1 MPAQQQLDFVALKD
15 GVIRNNVG
23 VDRIVVAM
31 KARIAD
37 GNLVAQAT
45 QQSWILHGA
54 PNDAAGPW
62 LWLAVEDL
70 DAVPSL
76 RFLGA
81 SASPIE
87 RPASL
92 PEPAGKR

>member
-1 MPAQQQLDFVALKD
+1 VPAPQQLDFVALRD

-23 VDRIVVAM
+23 VDRIVVVM
-31 KARIAD
+31 KAKAD
-37 GNLVAQAT
+37 NGRVVAQTT

-54 PNDAAGPW
+54 PNDVTGPW

-81 SASPIE
+81 SASPTE

-92 PEPAGKR
+92 PESAGKR

>member
-1 MPAQQQLDFVALKD
+1 VPAPQQLDFVALRD

-23 VDRIVVAM
+23 VDRIVVAT
-31 KARIAD
+31 KARAEN
-37 GNLVAQAT
+37 GKVVAQAT
-45 QQSWILHGA
+45 QQSWILHGE

-70 DAVPSL
+70 DTAPSL

-81 SASPIE
+81 SASPTE

-92 PEPAGKR
+92 PESTGKR

>member
-1 MPAQQQLDFVALKD
+1 MPAAQQLDFIALRD
-15 GVIRNNVG
+15 GVVRNNVG
-23 VDRIVVAM
+23 VDRIVVVM
-31 KARIAD
+31 KARAD
-37 GNLVAQAT
+37 KGTVVAQAT
-45 QQSWILHGA
+45 QQSWVLHGA

-70 DAVPSL
+70 DTAPSL

-81 SASPIE
+81 SASPTE

-92 PEPAGKR
+92 PESAGKR

>member
-1 MPAQQQLDFVALKD
+1 MPAPQQLDFVALRD

-31 KARIAD
+31 KARAD
-37 GNLVAQAT
+37 NGKVVAQAT

-81 SASPIE
+81 SASPTE

-92 PEPAGKR
+92 PESAAKR

>member
-1 MPAQQQLDFVALKD
+1 M
-15 GVIRNNVG
+15 RNNVG

-31 KARIAD
+31 KARAEN
-37 GNLVAQAT
+37 GNVVAQAT
-45 QQSWILHGA
+45 QQSWILHDA
-54 PNDAAGPW
+54 PNDTTGPW
-62 LWLAVEDL
+62 LWLAVEEL
-70 DAVPSL
+70 DTVPSL

-92 PEPAGKR
+92 PESAGKR